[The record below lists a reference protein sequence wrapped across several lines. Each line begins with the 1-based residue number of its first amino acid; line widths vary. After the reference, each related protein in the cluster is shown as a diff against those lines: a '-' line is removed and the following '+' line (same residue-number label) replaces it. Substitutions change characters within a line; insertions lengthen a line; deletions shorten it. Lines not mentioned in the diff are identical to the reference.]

1 MEYIFSKFNFW
12 VNFVL
17 VIIQQML
24 TSKTI
29 MKQKMTNETKK
40 KN

>member
-1 MEYIFSKFNFW
+1 MEYIYSKFHFW

-29 MKQKMTNETKK
+29 MKQKMTNKK
-40 KN
+40 IKK